1 MAPVSSLVQ
10 LGSLLLELICAC
22 AGALEGVSRPS
33 GHPQH
38 SGSVSSETLKFPK
51 IRSIHL

>member
-22 AGALEGVSRPS
+22 AGALKGVSWPS

-38 SGSVSSETLKFPK
+38 GGSVSSETLELPK
-51 IRSIHL
+51 IHSIHL